1 MDRRCG
7 LKIKVYWL
15 HNSKPQY
22 FVIFYS
28 VYGFGHLTEITIK
41 VTLTGKFAPGEMM
54 LTNFDSEKYSPKFSG
69 HETFPLRFGWLK
81 KAYDAVEASNAQ
93 GEKQNPFRDEAAIAK
108 FGVGKNM
115 VASMQHWAEV
125 TGFIAKNL
133 EPAEDDKRVI
143 INTPLADAVLNT
155 EGHDPYLENPA
166 TSWIVHWNLVSKPT
180 CTTWYWSFNH
190 FNYGIFDREQ
200 LQSALASVC
209 AERGWSKRASLPT
222 LKRDVECFV
231 RTYSAKPLKAGE
243 GLDASIDGP
252 LVELGL
258 LDATGK
264 RDGFRFNFG
273 EKPNLSDECFAY
285 IIFDYWEQ
293 HIGAQTNSVSLEAL
307 ALNPSSP
314 GRCLLLDIDSLTR
327 RLERLEQV
335 TQGKL
340 WLDPSAGLK
349 ELRKR
354 ITISDVEKVQML
366 KSIYKTQSVS
376 EHTNAA

>member
-1 MDRRCG
+1 
-7 LKIKVYWL
+7 
-15 HNSKPQY
+15 
-22 FVIFYS
+22 
-28 VYGFGHLTEITIK
+28 
-41 VTLTGKFAPGEMM
+41 M

-81 KAYDAVEASNAQ
+81 KHMMLWRLQTLRRTTEPIQ
-93 GEKQNPFRDEAAIAK
+93 DEAAIAK

-125 TGFIAKNL
+125 TGFMAKNL
-133 EPAEDDKRVI
+133 ESAEDDKRVI
-143 INTPLADAVLNT
+143 INTPLADAVLST
-155 EGHDPYLENPA
+155 DGHDPYLENPA

-307 ALNPSSP
+307 AWTW
-314 GRCLLLDIDSLTR
+314 LTR
-327 RLERLEQV
+327 TL
-335 TQGKL
+335 
-340 WLDPSAGLK
+340 P
-349 ELRKR
+349 
-354 ITISDVEKVQML
+354 
-366 KSIYKTQSVS
+366 
-376 EHTNAA
+376 AA

>member
-1 MDRRCG
+1 MTATV
-7 LKIKVYWL
+7 L
-15 HNSKPQY
+15 
-22 FVIFYS
+22 
-28 VYGFGHLTEITIK
+28 K
-41 VTLTGKFAPGEMM
+41 VTLTGTFAPGVMM
-54 LTNFDSEKYSPKFSG
+54 PSDFNSEKYSPKFSG

-81 KAYDAVEASNAQ
+81 KAYDAVEDADKQDNY
-93 GEKQNPFRDEAAIAK
+93 QNPFKDEAAIAK

-115 VASMQHWAEV
+115 VASMQHWSEV
-125 TGFIAKNL
+125 TKFL
-133 EPAEDDKRVI
+133 ENNSKSGTDEKKGL
-143 INTPLADAVLNT
+143 INTELAKAILNDD
-155 EGHDPYLENPA
+155 GFDPYLENPA

-258 LDATGK
+258 LNATGK

-293 HIGAQTNSVSLEAL
+293 YIGAQTNSVSLEAL

-314 GRCLLLDIDSLTR
+314 GRCLLLDVDSLTR

>member
-1 MDRRCG
+1 MPSDF
-7 LKIKVYWL
+7 
-15 HNSKPQY
+15 N
-22 FVIFYS
+22 
-28 VYGFGHLTEITIK
+28 
-41 VTLTGKFAPGEMM
+41 
-54 LTNFDSEKYSPKFSG
+54 SEKYSPKFSG

-81 KAYDAVEASNAQ
+81 KAYDAVEEADKQDNY
-93 GEKQNPFRDEAAIAK
+93 QNPFKDEAAIAK

-115 VASMQHWAEV
+115 VTSMQHWSEV
-125 TGFIAKNL
+125 TVFMEKNL
-133 EPAEDDKRVI
+133 EPIEDDKRVI
-143 INTPLADAVLNT
+143 INTPLADAVLST
-155 EGHDPYLENPA
+155 DGHDPYLENPA

-258 LDATGK
+258 LNATGK

-314 GRCLLLDIDSLTR
+314 GRCLLLDVDSLTR

-340 WLDPSAGLK
+340 WLDTSTGMQA
-349 ELRKR
+349 LRKS
-354 ITISDVEKVQML
+354 IPISSDEKLKML
-366 KSIYKTQSVS
+366 NAIYEKTPLS
-376 EHTNAA
+376 ETDYAA

>member
-1 MDRRCG
+1 
-7 LKIKVYWL
+7 
-15 HNSKPQY
+15 
-22 FVIFYS
+22 
-28 VYGFGHLTEITIK
+28 
-41 VTLTGKFAPGEMM
+41 MM
-54 LTNFDSEKYSPKFSG
+54 PSDFNSEKYSPKFSG

-81 KAYDAVEASNAQ
+81 KAYDAVEEADKQDNY
-93 GEKQNPFRDEAAIAK
+93 QNPFKDEAAIAK

-115 VASMQHWAEV
+115 VTSMQHWSEV
-125 TGFIAKNL
+125 TVFMEKNL
-133 EPAEDDKRVI
+133 EPIEDDKRVI
-143 INTPLADAVLNT
+143 INTPLADAVLST
-155 EGHDPYLENPA
+155 DGHDPYLENPA

-258 LDATGK
+258 LNATGK

-314 GRCLLLDIDSLTR
+314 GRCLLLDVDSLTR

-340 WLDPSAGLK
+340 WLDTSTGMQA
-349 ELRKR
+349 LRKS
-354 ITISDVEKVQML
+354 IPISSDEKLKML
-366 KSIYKTQSVS
+366 NAIYEKTPLS
-376 EHTNAA
+376 ETDYAA